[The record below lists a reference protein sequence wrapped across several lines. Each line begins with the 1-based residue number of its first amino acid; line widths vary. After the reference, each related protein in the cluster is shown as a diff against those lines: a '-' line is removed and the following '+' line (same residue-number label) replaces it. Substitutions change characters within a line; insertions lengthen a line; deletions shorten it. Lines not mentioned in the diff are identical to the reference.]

1 MTKIIACLTTVVI
14 FVVTAAFADTGWAPA
29 YIGSAA
35 HGQPEDY
42 ERVGFYR
49 VVGENVAREH
59 PSVRMADERVDIYL
73 YRCGA
78 TVEAEFLFVNDG
90 AATTVDMFYPLT
102 WSKSTVVYD
111 FELYRVEND
120 GTLKPLDFDIPK
132 YTEDGIDHEKA
143 AMWAMPFESGEEIR
157 VLCRY
162 VAGYGWTAE
171 GNISPR
177 WQLETHEGHRDP
189 DSGRIYGE
197 LYPYYAWYIIET
209 GGAWKGPIGRGIIA
223 FHTTDEIVW
232 EDLINYGGK
241 AYLNGSGDI
250 PDGTWDAFKRN
261 DDIAVKITGDSLVIE
276 FDNIETGT
284 ESFSAVSDLLGGGLP
299 ISISGYP
306 GRGGLEV
313 PLKSSASSV
322 LSEGSDYIY
331 EIKRMGYDTLS
342 GFHAWSEGVAGAGE
356 GEWVKVE
363 LYVDENV
370 VKPARLKGIHLYG
383 GFHSNRKRP
392 QNDLFYKN
400 GAPSAVTVDLYR
412 DDKVVHTGS
421 FDLVE
426 LSAAQEGSFNVG
438 SVYLGLNK
446 PIECDEVRVTI
457 DDVRAGSEWNDTCI
471 SEIEPVF
478 ADGRVRHMASSCL
491 VESSSDICRF
501 HPIKIDDGDPA
512 TCWAE
517 GVLGPGVGE
526 WVEMS
531 WELPRAIT
539 GFTILPGFARD
550 EGTWLAN
557 GRPADVKVELYRQD
571 ERVYEESFALE
582 DVMAEQTFDFALG
595 TFEDVDRCRFF
606 IEGVYRG
613 DKYDDTCISEIQLH

>member
-1 MTKIIACLTTVVI
+1 MEEIKAGLSVVVI
-14 FVVTAAFADTGWAPA
+14 FVVTAVNADVGWAPA

-49 VVGENVAREH
+49 VVGENVVREH
-59 PSVRMADERVDIYL
+59 PSVRMVDERVDIYL
-73 YRCGA
+73 HRCGA
-78 TVEAEFLFVNDG
+78 TVEAEFRFVNDG

-102 WSKSTVVYD
+102 WSKSAVGYD
-111 FELYRVEND
+111 FELYKVEND
-120 GTLKPLDFDIPK
+120 GTIKTLDFDIPK
-132 YTEDGIDHEKA
+132 HAEDEIDHETA
-143 AMWAMPFESGEEIR
+143 AVWAMPFESGEEIR

-162 VAGYGWTAE
+162 VAGYGWTTE
-171 GNISPR
+171 GYNQPR
-177 WQLETHEGHRDP
+177 WQLETQEEG
-189 DSGRIYGE
+189 
-197 LYPYYAWYIIET
+197 LCPYSARYIIDT
-209 GGAWKGPIGRGIIA
+209 GGAWKGPIGHGIIA

-232 EDLINYGGK
+232 EDLIDYEGLS
-241 AYLNGSGDI
+241 YLNGSGDM
-250 PDGTWDAFKRN
+250 PDGTWDAFKQN
-261 DDIAVKITGDSLVIE
+261 DDIAVKVIGDSLIIE
-276 FDNIETGT
+276 FDNIETCT
-284 ESFSAVSDLLGGGLP
+284 ESFDAVSDLLGGGLP
-299 ISISGYP
+299 ISMVGHP

-331 EIKRMGYDTLS
+331 EIKRMGYDTLR
-342 GFHAWSEGVAGAGE
+342 GFHAWSEGVAGDGQ

-363 LYVDENV
+363 IYVDENV
-370 VKPARLKGIHLYG
+370 IKPARLKGIHLYG
-383 GFHSNRKRP
+383 GFHSNPERP

-412 DDKVVHTGS
+412 DGKVVHTES

-426 LSAAQEGSFNVG
+426 LSAAQDGSFNVG

-446 PIECDEVRVTI
+446 PIECEEVRVTI
-457 DDVRAGSEWNDTCI
+457 DEVRAGSEWDDACI
-471 SEIEPVF
+471 SEIEPIFV
-478 ADGRVRHMASSCL
+478 DGRIRHMASSCL
-491 VESSSDICRF
+491 VESPGDICRF

-517 GVLGPGVGE
+517 GVLGPGIGE

-531 WELPRAIT
+531 WEIPRDVT

-571 ERVYEESFALE
+571 ECVYEESFALE

-595 TFEDVDRCRFF
+595 EFEDVDRCRFF
-606 IEGVYRG
+606 IEEVYRG
-613 DKYDDTCISEIQLH
+613 GKYDDTCISEIRLH